1 MLTLTDARNLLNT
14 KFAAWIRDLN
24 LAVETL
30 SPSSA
35 RLVLPYSERLSRVG
49 GTVCGLALMACAETA
64 MVIAVSSALGEFR
77 NMTTIGQTISFMR
90 PIANSDVMIEARVL
104 KLGRSIVFGE
114 VSMMAAG
121 QDAVAAHATTS
132 YASIT

>member
-35 RLVLPYSERLSRVG
+35 RLVLPIRKGSVEW
-49 GTVCGLALMACAETA
+49 AAQ
-64 MVIAVSSALGEFR
+64 SA
-77 NMTTIGQTISFMR
+77 
-90 PIANSDVMIEARVL
+90 DW
-104 KLGRSIVFGE
+104 RSWR
-114 VSMMAAG
+114 APRRRW
-121 QDAVAAHATTS
+121 
-132 YASIT
+132 

>member
-1 MLTLTDARNLLNT
+1 MDSGSQFGRGNSVSLQRTAG
-14 KFAAWIRDLN
+14 A
-24 LAVETL
+24 
-30 SPSSA
+30 
-35 RLVLPYSERLSRVG
+35 PYSERLSRVG